1 MRLVR
6 GRFLDLPPTGPTH
19 GTIEANVA
27 AALQAFVKERALG
40 KVMSGEVGINTQRN
54 PDTVRGADILYISH
68 ERLAHAQTDGYLD
81 IAPDLVI
88 EVVSPNDRW
97 SEINEKIG
105 EYLGCGV
112 RAVWIIDPRTQRV
125 TCYHPPTDLR
135 VYGENDVLTAPELL
149 PEFAMAIRK
158 LFE

>member
-105 EYLGCGV
+105 E
-112 RAVWIIDPRTQRV
+112 
-125 TCYHPPTDLR
+125 
-135 VYGENDVLTAPELL
+135 
-149 PEFAMAIRK
+149 
-158 LFE
+158 